1 MKGVLRMR
9 QSLTVRRAE
18 HFGINRKIIA
28 NMTAQSWHDIPHV
41 VVTNEPEASE
51 FLKVFKGINEGRAKE
66 DKITLNAVI
75 LKVITEALKKCPR
88 DECTYRFQTP
98 PCPRMRDGVRRNK
111 YLDAHASRLR

>member
-1 MKGVLRMR
+1 MR

-51 FLKVFKGINEGRAKE
+51 FLKVFKKSTKGAQK
-66 DKITLNAVI
+66 KI
-75 LKVITEALKKCPR
+75 R
-88 DECTYRFQTP
+88 
-98 PCPRMRDGVRRNK
+98 
-111 YLDAHASRLR
+111 SRSTQLY